1 MAATVDATTKQ
12 KAKPIDSSVSPMKP
26 KVQPKRNSTLV
37 AEKRTNTLAERVKK
51 QNYVLPA
58 PNKMN
63 TARGGERQ
71 ASVAAGEPRG
81 LGPDQGANLGRQSDD
96 QLELPPHEVTTSF
109 RSQAQ
114 DDVIEPRNEESKI
127 YNETTGGGLTGSVVQ
142 PAGAATHRADTHLS
156 QDLAPFQSA
165 RKPRVPRRGESAVKA
180 PDYLN
185 QTSHTLVS
193 KESGT
198 NVSYQSNYSAIKSNI
213 LRFKNKKVTG
223 TSDAPGG
230 TKGGAQ
236 TALRQQDASSF
247 VSNQDPSKSV
257 KLRGR
262 VDAKGSE

>member
-1 MAATVDATTKQ
+1 MAATANATTKQ

-26 KVQPKRNSTLV
+26 KVQPKRNSTLA

-58 PNKMN
+58 PNKVN

-71 ASVAAGEPRG
+71 ASVAAGGGRG
-81 LGPDQGANLGRQSDD
+81 VGPDQGANLGRQSDD

-114 DDVIEPRNEESKI
+114 DDVIEPRNEGSKI
-127 YNETTGGGLTGSVVQ
+127 YNETTGAGLTGSIVQ
-142 PAGAATHRADTHLS
+142 PAGGKHRADTHLS

-165 RKPRVPRRGESAVKA
+165 CKPKVPRRGESAVKA

-223 TSDAPGG
+223 TAGAPGG
-230 TKGGAQ
+230 AKGGAQ
-236 TALRQQDASSF
+236 TALRQQDASDLNTS
-247 VSNQDPSKSV
+247 QDASKSIKV
-257 KLRGR
+257 RGP
-262 VDAKGSE
+262 VHAKGSE